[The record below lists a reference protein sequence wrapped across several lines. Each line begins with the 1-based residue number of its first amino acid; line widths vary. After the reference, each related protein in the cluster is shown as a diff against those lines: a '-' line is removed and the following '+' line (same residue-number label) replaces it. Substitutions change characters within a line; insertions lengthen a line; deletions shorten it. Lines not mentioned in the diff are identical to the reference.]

1 MNIVLNLLLL
11 YKIDCTR
18 HNIQTSLMILRSFVI
33 PLDKVDCTR
42 HNIQTSLMIL
52 RSFVIPLNNINLQ
65 NQGLT
70 TKKYEKI

>member
-11 YKIDCTR
+11 YKVNCIQ
-18 HNIQTSLMILRSFVI
+18 HNIQTSLMILHSFVI

-52 RSFVIPLNNINLQ
+52 HSFVIPLNNINLQ
-65 NQGLT
+65 KQGLT
-70 TKKYEKI
+70 TKKNEKN